1 MIIGNK
7 RKDKNSSALP
17 GQMVSRNTK
26 VFNGDAEFLEVGF
39 ITYLHLHTCGI

>member
-39 ITYLHLHTCGI
+39 ITYLHLPTCGI

>member
-7 RKDKNSSALP
+7 RKNKSSANP

-39 ITYLHLHTCGI
+39 ITYLHLPTCRI